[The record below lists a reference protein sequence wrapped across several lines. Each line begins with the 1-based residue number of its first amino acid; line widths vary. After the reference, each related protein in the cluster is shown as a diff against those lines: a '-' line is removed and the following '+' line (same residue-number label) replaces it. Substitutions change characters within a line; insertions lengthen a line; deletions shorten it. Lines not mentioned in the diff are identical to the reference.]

1 MRGPVILV
9 LVVAATSECVFGRQW
24 LQQEE
29 SHNSKLACPPP
40 GVALEMHLDETIAAV
55 GGAPRQGR
63 RKSSGN
69 KEGAGRKWM
78 WGDFPLPHV
87 QLAKARK
94 LVQAGI
100 NAAAAL
106 AVARGQQAGSSGLG
120 ITTAWP
126 SPEECEIK
134 HYIEDKVGKVAVVNV
149 KRRNRPGLNG
159 TTAALVVRNRTGVR
173 LVEQDSVDPAE
184 GTGCGRNIYKG
195 YRGFEDPRMLVWN
208 HEHLVLVNGCFD
220 GGRHMFLYR
229 VEAGLVVRLRL
240 SGPADRAA
248 ANGRHAPS
256 RASSDHGRNTA
267 LSASAAGEAEDV
279 VEKNWTPYVSSNG
292 ALRFI
297 YSFGSRKALG
307 VLELVDIR
315 AGACVL
321 VHGTLAYDK
330 TAPALG
336 STPLIPW
343 QLPWYA
349 GVAHTRG
356 RAQDY
361 RQLLPE
367 IALDGSAS
375 KVKQMGDPKEK
386 SALAR
391 QKRYRRTYAF
401 HKKNPFC
408 GVVEDART
416 PEPAQNMLRLEPDVT
431 GTNDAD
437 PCLLHIALTFVNR
450 FYQRYRAVPMVYNAE
465 TFEIRLGQP
474 VGFAQP
480 SNPLANPWAR
490 DGQSHIFRD
499 VQFAFDIQVKDDR
512 VYVGIEFQ
520 DRCPASFHIPVEQFC
535 ALLPDV

>member
-1 MRGPVILV
+1 
-9 LVVAATSECVFGRQW
+9 
-24 LQQEE
+24 
-29 SHNSKLACPPP
+29 
-40 GVALEMHLDETIAAV
+40 
-55 GGAPRQGR
+55 
-63 RKSSGN
+63 
-69 KEGAGRKWM
+69 
-78 WGDFPLPHV
+78 
-87 QLAKARK
+87 
-94 LVQAGI
+94 
-100 NAAAAL
+100 
-106 AVARGQQAGSSGLG
+106 
-120 ITTAWP
+120 
-126 SPEECEIK
+126 
-134 HYIEDKVGKVAVVNV
+134 
-149 KRRNRPGLNG
+149 
-159 TTAALVVRNRTGVR
+159 
-173 LVEQDSVDPAE
+173 
-184 GTGCGRNIYKG
+184 
-195 YRGFEDPRMLVWN
+195 MLVWN

-391 QKRYRRTYAF
+391 QKRYRRTY
-401 HKKNPFC
+401 
-408 GVVEDART
+408 
-416 PEPAQNMLRLEPDVT
+416 
-431 GTNDAD
+431 
-437 PCLLHIALTFVNR
+437 
-450 FYQRYRAVPMVYNAE
+450 RAVPMVYNAE